1 MNIHTVIRKYT
12 VSQFADASHWGK
24 FDTLTSLPLTDSQFV
39 KLINFYGA
47 AESFRTYVLN
57 ILTPADGYSYRFV
70 SSPDSLIVYSHFGVL
85 MSNAISDVIKIGPE
99 FNNLVTKRD
108 ELFSELGWTT
118 YEERVAT
125 LVTEFDKEN
134 AIFSQTTSTYQEI
147 KDIYE
152 SAQPLTVFLGN

>member
-12 VSQFADASHWGK
+12 VSQFADASYWGK
-24 FDTLTSLPLTDSQFV
+24 FDTLTSLPLTDTQFL
-39 KLINFYGA
+39 KLINFYSA

-85 MSNAISDVIKIGPE
+85 MPNAISEIIKTGPE
-99 FNNLVTKRD
+99 FNSLVTKRD
-108 ELFSELGWTT
+108 ELFSELGWTVH
-118 YEERVAT
+118 EERIAPLT
-125 LVTEFDKEN
+125 TEFDEEN
-134 AIFSQTTSTYQEI
+134 SIFSQASSTYQEI
-147 KDIYE
+147 EDIYE